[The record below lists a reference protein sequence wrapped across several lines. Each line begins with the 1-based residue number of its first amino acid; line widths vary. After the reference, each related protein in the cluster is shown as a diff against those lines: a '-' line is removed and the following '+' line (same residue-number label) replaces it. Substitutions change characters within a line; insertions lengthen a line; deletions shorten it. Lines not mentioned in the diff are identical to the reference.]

1 MAVYLFDSDF
11 VSYHD
16 VYAYDSVG
24 NRTKKTENGTAT
36 SYTYNGL
43 NQLLT
48 ESGGGANLTYSYDAN
63 GNQTGITG
71 TAAGSSVNK
80 TFTYTP
86 DNMLA
91 SYSEGSKTQENLYSG
106 EGQRVQ
112 KKEGTDVT
120 NYFYQN
126 GSVLYTTDSNNS
138 LKSFNLLNVS
148 DIFGTERKSGTS
160 ESYYLYTEDLK
171 GSTVNVLDNSA
182 SKVVSYWYNDFGEA
196 EETKRNAYSSF
207 VNEIQYTGGINDSL
221 TGLLY
226 LNARFYDPQTGRF
239 ISRDTYRG
247 ERQDAGTWHL
257 YLYCAN
263 NPVNYVDP
271 SGHWFFVPFLVK
283 GAAVA
288 IGGIVLASYTTTKEF
303 QDAWNRAVK

>member
-1 MAVYLFDSDF
+1 MADVLFS
-11 VSYHD
+11 
-16 VYAYDSVG
+16 
-24 NRTKKTENGTAT
+24 TEGK
-36 SYTYNGL
+36 
-43 NQLLT
+43 
-48 ESGGGANLTYSYDAN
+48 D
-63 GNQTGITG
+63 
-71 TAAGSSVNK
+71 
-80 TFTYTP
+80 
-86 DNMLA
+86 
-91 SYSEGSKTQENLYSG
+91 
-106 EGQRVQ
+106 
-112 KKEGTDVT
+112 
-120 NYFYQN
+120 
-126 GSVLYTTDSNNS
+126 S
-138 LKSFNLLNVS
+138 LKSFDLLNVS